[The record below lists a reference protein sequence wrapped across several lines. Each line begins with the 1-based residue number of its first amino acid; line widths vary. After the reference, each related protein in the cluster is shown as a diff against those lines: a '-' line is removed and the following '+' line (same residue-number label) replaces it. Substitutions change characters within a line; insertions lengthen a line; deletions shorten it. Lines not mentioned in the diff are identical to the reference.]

1 MVVLKLRSND
11 RVAQRFGKLCPF
23 LNFFSPNCT
32 AYSVVSVCLGKGL
45 KGGWGWGWEWSRNV
59 SVSLC
64 VHSGLGLVY
73 FRSLSRLSWET
84 ADPRHSLIPLAASR
98 DVVCSVRAASPPP
111 PGLVCICC
119 NVWEGEHTQQSASGW
134 NHVPSVPLHCAVT
147 LMLGLPPLQ
156 LHEED
161 LCMLHGHEHDREHLL
176 RQSLY
181 IYIKPR
187 RRRSPCEGHLSVGCR
202 NAFWELFLAKNDVPY
217 QQLTVGVMGFFPPV
231 SFLTVFL
238 LLGLSYINTC
248 TH

>member
-147 LMLGLPPLQ
+147 LMLGLPPPQ

-181 IYIKPR
+181 IYQTKEAPQPVWGAFICGLQKCLLGTFSCQKWCALPATN
-187 RRRSPCEGHLSVGCR
+187 CR
-202 NAFWELFLAKNDVPY
+202 CD
-217 QQLTVGVMGFFPPV
+217 GFFSPRF
-231 SFLTVFL
+231 FLDCVFVTRSKL
-238 LLGLSYINTC
+238 Y
-248 TH
+248 